1 MEFFNT
7 YQIKGKTIYARM
19 GEKTIAID
27 KHLIIDVF
35 KISNKGWKEH
45 KQVNKQTIETM
56 FQHIALLGAYV
67 NI

>member
-1 MEFFNT
+1 
-7 YQIKGKTIYARM
+7 M